1 VGKTV
6 IAGYFAALE
15 SGRVPLR
22 SSGKPVRRE
31 PDAMRPALPKPPC
44 CCRGLRWS
52 LAALE
57 VVGEGTN
64 GTH

>member
-1 VGKTV
+1 MV

-15 SGRVPLR
+15 ERRVPVR

-44 CCRGLRWS
+44 CCRGLR
-52 LAALE
+52 
-57 VVGEGTN
+57 
-64 GTH
+64 